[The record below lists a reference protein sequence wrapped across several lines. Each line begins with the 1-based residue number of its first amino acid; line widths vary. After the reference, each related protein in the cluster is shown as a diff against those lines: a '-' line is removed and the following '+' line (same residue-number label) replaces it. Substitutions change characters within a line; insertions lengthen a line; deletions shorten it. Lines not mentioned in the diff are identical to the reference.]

1 VDALTGLD
9 PRLRGDDPF
18 DKPSPMTL
26 PTTLLG
32 LLAAALLLAAAGC
45 GSGSD
50 RAHGDGSADAGR
62 DDVRIVVVTHGQASD
77 PFWSVVQN
85 GAAQAGRD
93 LGVEVE
99 YQAPQ
104 TFDMVAMGQLIDAAV
119 ASRPSGLV
127 VSIPDADALSG
138 RIRAAV
144 EAGIPVVSINSGDDV
159 AAGLGVLTHV
169 GQAERAAGYGGGQ
182 RLAEAGARH
191 ALCVNQEVGNVGLD
205 LRCEGF
211 AAAIEEAGGT
221 ATVLG
226 VEAVDP
232 TEAQQR
238 IQAALA
244 ADPAIDGMLMLGT
257 PAVVPALRAVEEAAP
272 GRVRLATF
280 DVSPD
285 VLDAIEGG
293 TMLFAIDQ
301 QQYLQ
306 GYLPV
311 VLLTLYHRNANTFPE
326 AVLPTGP
333 GFVTRENVG
342 RLRELTQQGTR

>member
-1 VDALTGLD
+1 MSI
-9 PRLRGDDPF
+9 LR
-18 DKPSPMTL
+18 PSL
-26 PTTLLG
+26 FLSVLLFVV
-32 LLAAALLLAAAGC
+32 GC

-50 RAHGDGSADAGR
+50 EAAGNEGGGVNGE
-62 DDVRIVVVTHGQASD
+62 DVRVVVVTHGQASD

-85 GAAQAGRD
+85 GARQAGED

-104 TFDMVAMGQLIDAAV
+104 SFDMVAMGQLIDAAV
-119 ASRPSGLV
+119 ASDPDGLV

-138 RIRAAV
+138 PIRAAV
-144 EAGIPVVSINSGDDV
+144 QAGIPVVSINSGDDV
-159 AAGLGVLTHV
+159 AAALGVLTHV
-169 GQAERAAGYGGGQ
+169 GQAERAAGYGGGE
-182 RLAEAGARH
+182 RLAQAGVRRAM
-191 ALCVNQEVGNVGLD
+191 CVNQEVGNVGLD

-211 AAAIEEAGGT
+211 TAAIAEAGGT

-244 ADPAIDGMLMLGT
+244 ADPDIDGMLMLGT
-257 PAVVPALRAVEEAAP
+257 PAVVPALRAVQEVAP

-293 TMLFAIDQ
+293 QMLFAIDQ

-311 VLLTLYHRNANTFPE
+311 VLLTLYHRNANTFPND
-326 AVLPTGP
+326 VLPTGP